1 MNDDP
6 SANAS
11 VLMRV
16 WRAIVRAFTP
26 AAESR
31 GPQNY
36 GADTTLFG
44 GATEQPR
51 SRRGADGT
59 KDEFWVPTGES
70 TDFAE
75 LDPDGDPVR
84 RR

>member
-1 MNDDP
+1 MQQEP
-6 SANAS
+6 SANAPA
-11 VLMRV
+11 LARA

-26 AAESR
+26 APEAR
-31 GPQNY
+31 GPLND

-44 GATEQPR
+44 GPTQQPR

-75 LDPDGDPVR
+75 LDPDLDSKR